1 MTSNDFET
9 AEKLPVM
16 PPDRAVFEI
25 TRMGLPLNLKDNLIC
40 GLVIVLA
47 IDLQIRLSHTFLAEG
62 LIAFAGFIGYV
73 AMRYWLLTRRYPE
86 PGDLVIENG
95 VIYFPA
101 SVNGGLTDSFQLFNC
116 IVKFYLSRGKSGV
129 SRTSVEFRHG
139 LQVVRINS
147 LSIDLDQ
154 LEKALTARGIS
165 IQREYWQI
173 GFYAVGFLII
183 AILIFIAL
191 MVLR

>member
-1 MTSNDFET
+1 MTSDELDS

-16 PPDRAVFEI
+16 PPNREVFEI
-25 TRMGLPLNLKDNLIC
+25 TRMGLPMSLKDNLLC

-47 IDLQIRLSHTFLAEG
+47 IGLQIRLSHTFLAEG

-73 AMRYWLLTRRYPE
+73 AMRYWLLTRRYPT
-86 PGDLVIENG
+86 PGDLVIEDG

-101 SVNGGLTDSFQLFNC
+101 SVNGGQADSFDLSNC
-116 IVKFYLSRGKSGV
+116 IVKFYVNRGKSGV
-129 SRTSVEFRHG
+129 SKTSVEFRHG
-139 LQVVRINS
+139 LQVVKINS

-154 LEKALTARGIS
+154 LDKALTALGVS
-165 IQREYWQI
+165 IQREFWQM
-173 GFYAVGFLII
+173 GLYVVGVLLI
-183 AILIFIAL
+183 AILTFIVF